1 MSANKNLS
9 KLALKVNTSGEVT
22 DAGLESTY
30 VSNAF
35 FQDSTNPN
43 LVSNGYFESVYTA
56 ADVLTKIKTVDG
68 AGSGLDAD
76 TLDGANS
83 TFFTNASNI
92 NTGTLATARLSGTY
106 PISVSGSAD
115 TVDGLEA
122 TDLTSNNYVQGRF
135 SSNGYMQSYVSTEVS
150 NLVDSAPSTLNT
162 LNELAAALGDDS
174 NFSTTVTTAIG
185 LRATN
190 TYVNSTFT
198 SNNYVQGRFT
208 SNNYITTRIGIRA
221 TNTYVQG
228 TFSSNNYLQTQ
239 LGTKL
244 NSSSYTAADVL
255 TKIKTVDGAGS
266 GLDADLLDGKT
277 STNFT
282 SNNYVQTQLG
292 TKLNSSSYTASD
304 VLTKIKT
311 VDGAGSGLDADLLD
325 GKASTDFT
333 SNNYVKSIFTSNN
346 YLQENVFPVGAGS
359 DKVFYEND
367 QNVTTNYTITT
378 GKNAMSA
385 GPITLDPGVTVTIP
399 SGSEWSIT

>member
-76 TLDGANS
+76 TLDGSNS
-83 TFFTNASNI
+83 SFFTNASNI
-92 NTGTLATARLSGTY
+92 NTGTLGTARLSGTY
-106 PISVSGSAD
+106 PISISGSAD

-135 SSNGYMQSYVSTEVS
+135 TSNNHITTRIGIRATNTYVKSTFSSNNYLQTQLGTKLNSSSYTASDVLTKIKTVDGSGSGLDADLLDGLQATSLASNNYVQGRFSSNGYMQSYVSTEVA
-150 NLVDSAPSTLNT
+150 NLVDSAPSTLDT
-162 LNELAAALGDDS
+162 LNELAAALGDDA

-198 SNNYVQGRFT
+198 SNNYFQD
-208 SNNYITTRIGIRA
+208 SA
-221 TNTYVQG
+221 M
-228 TFSSNNYLQTQ
+228 
-239 LGTKL
+239 
-244 NSSSYTAADVL
+244 
-255 TKIKTVDGAGS
+255 
-266 GLDADLLDGKT
+266 
-277 STNFT
+277 
-282 SNNYVQTQLG
+282 
-292 TKLNSSSYTASD
+292 
-304 VLTKIKT
+304 
-311 VDGAGSGLDADLLD
+311 
-325 GKASTDFT
+325 
-333 SNNYVKSIFTSNN
+333 
-346 YLQENVFPVGAGS
+346 PVGAGS

-367 QNVTTNYTITT
+367 QTVTTNYTITT

>member
-22 DAGLESTY
+22 DAGLETTY

-35 FQDSTNPN
+35 FQDSSNPN

-92 NTGTLATARLSGTY
+92 STGTLGTGRLSGTY
-106 PISVSGSAD
+106 PISISGSAD
-115 TVDGLEA
+115 RLDGLQG
-122 TDLTSNNYVQGRF
+122 TD
-135 SSNGYMQSYVSTEVS
+135 
-150 NLVDSAPSTLNT
+150 
-162 LNELAAALGDDS
+162 
-174 NFSTTVTTAIG
+174 
-185 LRATN
+185 
-190 TYVNSTFT
+190 FT

-208 SNNYITTRIGIRA
+208 SNNHITTRIGIRA
-221 TNTYVQG
+221 TNTYLQS
-228 TFSSNNYLQTQ
+228 TFSSNNYL
-239 LGTKL
+239 
-244 NSSSYTAADVL
+244 
-255 TKIKTVDGAGS
+255 
-266 GLDADLLDGKT
+266 
-277 STNFT
+277 
-282 SNNYVQTQLG
+282 QTQLG

-325 GKASTDFT
+325 GKTSTDFT
-333 SNNYVKSIFTSNN
+333 SNNYIQDVLDTKASNTYVNSTFTSNN
-346 YLQENVFPVGAGS
+346 YFQEVAMPSGS
-359 DKVFYEND
+359 DNVFYENG
-367 QNVTTNYTITT
+367 QTVTTDYTITT

-385 GPITLDPGVTVTIP
+385 GPISVDPGVTITIP
-399 SGSEWSIT
+399 TGSYWSII

>member
-92 NTGTLATARLSGTY
+92 STGTLDTARLSGTY
-106 PISVSGSAD
+106 PISISGSAD
-115 TVDGLEA
+115 RLDGLQG
-122 TDLTSNNYVQGRF
+122 TDL
-135 SSNGYMQSYVSTEVS
+135 
-150 NLVDSAPSTLNT
+150 
-162 LNELAAALGDDS
+162 
-174 NFSTTVTTAIG
+174 
-185 LRATN
+185 
-190 TYVNSTFT
+190 T

-208 SNNYITTRIGIRA
+208 SNNHITTRISIRA
-221 TNTYVQG
+221 TNTYVQS

-266 GLDADLLDGKT
+266 GLDADLLDGK
-277 STNFT
+277 
-282 SNNYVQTQLG
+282 
-292 TKLNSSSYTASD
+292 
-304 VLTKIKT
+304 
-311 VDGAGSGLDADLLD
+311 
-325 GKASTDFT
+325 ASTDFT
-333 SNNYVKSIFTSNN
+333 SNTYVNSTFTSNN
-346 YLQENVFPVGAGS
+346 YFQGSVMPVGSGS

-367 QNVTTNYTITT
+367 QTVTGNYTITT

-385 GPITLDPGVTVTIP
+385 GPINVSNGVIVTIP

>member
-56 ADVLTKIKTVDG
+56 SDVLTKIKTVDG

-106 PISVSGSAD
+106 PISISGSAD
-115 TVDGLEA
+115 RLDGLQG
-122 TDLTSNNYVQGRF
+122 TD
-135 SSNGYMQSYVSTEVS
+135 
-150 NLVDSAPSTLNT
+150 
-162 LNELAAALGDDS
+162 
-174 NFSTTVTTAIG
+174 
-185 LRATN
+185 
-190 TYVNSTFT
+190 FT

-208 SNNYITTRIGIRA
+208 SNNHITTRIGIRA

-228 TFSSNNYLQTQ
+228 TFSSNNYLQAQLGTKLNSSSYTASDVLTKIKTVDGAGSGLDADLLDGKTSTDFTSNTYVRGTFSSNNYLQGTFSSNNYLQAQ

-277 STNFT
+277 SNNFT
-282 SNNYVQTQLG
+282 SNSYVEG
-292 TKLNSSSYTASD
+292 RFS
-304 VLTKIKT
+304 
-311 VDGAGSGLDADLLD
+311 
-325 GKASTDFT
+325 

-346 YLQENVFPVGAGS
+346 YFQENVFPVGAGS

>member
-22 DAGLESTY
+22 DAGLETTY

-76 TLDGANS
+76 TLDGLNS
-83 TFFTNASNI
+83 SFFSNASNI
-92 NTGTLATARLSGTY
+92 STGTLSTARLSGTY
-106 PISVSGSAD
+106 PISISGSAD

-122 TDLTSNNYVQGRF
+122 SDLTSNNYVQGRF
-135 SSNGYMQSYVSTEVS
+135 SSNT
-150 NLVDSAPSTLNT
+150 
-162 LNELAAALGDDS
+162 
-174 NFSTTVTTAIG
+174 
-185 LRATN
+185 
-190 TYVNSTFT
+190 
-198 SNNYVQGRFT
+198 
-208 SNNYITTRIGIRA
+208 
-221 TNTYVQG
+221 
-228 TFSSNNYLQTQ
+228 YLQAE
-239 LGTKL
+239 LGNKL
-244 NSSSYTAADVL
+244 DSSSYTAADVL

-277 STNFT
+277 ST
-282 SNNYVQTQLG
+282 
-292 TKLNSSSYTASD
+292 
-304 VLTKIKT
+304 
-311 VDGAGSGLDADLLD
+311 
-325 GKASTDFT
+325 DFT
-333 SNNYVKSIFTSNN
+333 SNNYVDGRFTSNS
-346 YLQENVFPVGAGS
+346 YFQEASMPVGSGS

-385 GPITLDPGVTVTIP
+385 GPITVDPGITVTIP

>member
-30 VSNAF
+30 VSNSF

-208 SNNYITTRIGIRA
+208 SNNHITTRIGIRA

-228 TFSSNNYLQTQ
+228 TFSSNNYLQ
-239 LGTKL
+239 
-244 NSSSYTAADVL
+244 A
-255 TKIKTVDGAGS
+255 
-266 GLDADLLDGKT
+266 
-277 STNFT
+277 
-282 SNNYVQTQLG
+282 QLG

-325 GKASTDFT
+325 GKTSTNFT

>member
-76 TLDGANS
+76 TLDGSNS

-92 NTGTLATARLSGTY
+92 STGTLGTARLSGTY
-106 PISVSGSAD
+106 PISISGSAD
-115 TVDGLEA
+115 RLDGLQG
-122 TDLTSNNYVQGRF
+122 TD
-135 SSNGYMQSYVSTEVS
+135 
-150 NLVDSAPSTLNT
+150 
-162 LNELAAALGDDS
+162 
-174 NFSTTVTTAIG
+174 
-185 LRATN
+185 
-190 TYVNSTFT
+190 FT

-208 SNNYITTRIGIRA
+208 SNNHITTRIGIRA
-221 TNTYVQG
+221 TNTYVQS
-228 TFSSNNYLQTQ
+228 TFSSNNYL
-239 LGTKL
+239 
-244 NSSSYTAADVL
+244 
-255 TKIKTVDGAGS
+255 
-266 GLDADLLDGKT
+266 
-277 STNFT
+277 
-282 SNNYVQTQLG
+282 QTQLG

-325 GKASTDFT
+325 GKTSTDFT
-333 SNNYVKSIFTSNN
+333 SNNYVDGRFTSNN
-346 YLQENVFPVGAGS
+346 YVDGRFTSNNYFQENNFPVGAGS

>member
-56 ADVLTKIKTVDG
+56 ADVLVKIKTVDG

-76 TLDGANS
+76 TLDGSNS
-83 TFFTNASNI
+83 SFFSNASNI
-92 NTGTLATARLSGTY
+92 STGILSTARLSGTY
-106 PISVSGSAD
+106 PISISGSAD

-122 TDLTSNNYVQGRF
+122 SDLTSNNYVQGRF
-135 SSNGYMQSYVSTEVS
+135 SSNT
-150 NLVDSAPSTLNT
+150 
-162 LNELAAALGDDS
+162 
-174 NFSTTVTTAIG
+174 
-185 LRATN
+185 
-190 TYVNSTFT
+190 
-198 SNNYVQGRFT
+198 
-208 SNNYITTRIGIRA
+208 
-221 TNTYVQG
+221 
-228 TFSSNNYLQTQ
+228 YLQAE
-239 LGTKL
+239 LGNKL
-244 NSSSYTAADVL
+244 DSSSYTAADVL

-282 SNNYVQTQLG
+282 SNNYV
-292 TKLNSSSYTASD
+292 
-304 VLTKIKT
+304 
-311 VDGAGSGLDADLLD
+311 DGR
-325 GKASTDFT
+325 FT
-333 SNNYVKSIFTSNN
+333 SNNYF
-346 YLQENVFPVGAGS
+346 QEVSMPVGSGS

-367 QNVTTNYTITT
+367 QTVTTNYTITT

-385 GPITLDPGVTVTIP
+385 GPITVDPGITVTIP

>member
-76 TLDGANS
+76 TLDGSNS
-83 TFFTNASNI
+83 SFFTNASNI
-92 NTGTLATARLSGTY
+92 STGTLGTGRLSGTY
-106 PISVSGSAD
+106 PISISGSAD
-115 TVDGLEA
+115 RLDGLQG
-122 TDLTSNNYVQGRF
+122 TD
-135 SSNGYMQSYVSTEVS
+135 
-150 NLVDSAPSTLNT
+150 
-162 LNELAAALGDDS
+162 
-174 NFSTTVTTAIG
+174 
-185 LRATN
+185 
-190 TYVNSTFT
+190 FT

-208 SNNYITTRIGIRA
+208 SNNHITTRIGARA
-221 TNTYVQG
+221 TNTYVKS
-228 TFSSNNYLQTQ
+228 TFSSNNYL
-239 LGTKL
+239 
-244 NSSSYTAADVL
+244 
-255 TKIKTVDGAGS
+255 
-266 GLDADLLDGKT
+266 
-277 STNFT
+277 
-282 SNNYVQTQLG
+282 QTQLG

-325 GKASTDFT
+325 GKSSTDFT
-333 SNNYVKSIFTSNN
+333 SNNYIQDVLDTKASNTYVNSTFTSNN
-346 YLQENVFPVGAGS
+346 YFQDSVMPVGAGS

-385 GPITLDPGVTVTIP
+385 GPITLDPGVIVTIP

>member
-22 DAGLESTY
+22 DAGLETTY

-76 TLDGANS
+76 TLDGSNS
-83 TFFTNASNI
+83 SFFTNASNI
-92 NTGTLATARLSGTY
+92 NTGTLGTARLSGTY
-106 PISVSGSAD
+106 PISISGSAD

-135 SSNGYMQSYVSTEVS
+135 SSNGYMQSYVSAEVS

-162 LNELAAALGDDS
+162 LNELAAALGDDA

-198 SNNYVQGRFT
+198 SNNYFQD
-208 SNNYITTRIGIRA
+208 SA
-221 TNTYVQG
+221 M
-228 TFSSNNYLQTQ
+228 
-239 LGTKL
+239 
-244 NSSSYTAADVL
+244 
-255 TKIKTVDGAGS
+255 
-266 GLDADLLDGKT
+266 
-277 STNFT
+277 
-282 SNNYVQTQLG
+282 
-292 TKLNSSSYTASD
+292 
-304 VLTKIKT
+304 
-311 VDGAGSGLDADLLD
+311 
-325 GKASTDFT
+325 
-333 SNNYVKSIFTSNN
+333 
-346 YLQENVFPVGAGS
+346 PVGAGS

-367 QNVTTNYTITT
+367 QTVTTNYTITT

>member
-150 NLVDSAPSTLNT
+150 NLVDSAPSTLDT
-162 LNELAAALGDDS
+162 LNELAAALGDDA

-198 SNNYVQGRFT
+198 S
-208 SNNYITTRIGIRA
+208 
-221 TNTYVQG
+221 NTYVQG

-282 SNNYVQTQLG
+282 T
-292 TKLNSSSYTASD
+292 
-304 VLTKIKT
+304 
-311 VDGAGSGLDADLLD
+311 
-325 GKASTDFT
+325 
-333 SNNYVKSIFTSNN
+333 NNYVKSIFTSNN
-346 YLQENVFPVGAGS
+346 YFQDSVMPVGAGS

-367 QNVTTNYTITT
+367 QTVTTNYTITS